1 MKRSAGV
8 TASAV
13 LTFIGSAFTLLM
25 AAFAV
30 LGALVSSRLPMTR
43 PAPVNLGAI
52 VAVEAL
58 FIFGF
63 GAWGVASGVGLLK
76 LKQWAR
82 ISVIVFAAILVFCCV
97 PAGLLMALIPLPNT
111 SAANLPADFIT
122 VMRVGMVAFYS
133 AFALLGGFW
142 LYFFN
147 RKSVREQFQTQRSVV
162 NTSAQHFS
170 WEAPITVPDMPTT
183 VPGGPVRR
191 ERPLSIT
198 IIAWFLLV
206 SSAFAAIWLPLTPQF
221 FPRAQFPLYFLGHF
235 FFGRA
240 TYGILIVWSAAQ
252 FVAAIGLLKLKRAG
266 LFATIA
272 FQCLAIVNFA
282 LLAVIPG
289 ARAKYQ
295 QALDTMMATMNANMP
310 QLTVGNGSTH
320 TAVNLSPFPAWAAP
334 LFSIPLVL
342 VILWFL
348 ITRRHAFTH
357 AEDELSS
364 GRP

>member
-1 MKRSAGV
+1 MERSAGV

-25 AAFAV
+25 AAFAM

-43 PAPVNLGAI
+43 PAPVNLSAI

-97 PAGLLMALIPLPNT
+97 PAGLLMAFIPLPNT
-111 SAANLPADFIT
+111 SAANLPADFMT

-147 RKSVREQFQTQRSVV
+147 RKSVREQFQAQRPVMDASV
-162 NTSAQHFS
+162 QQFS
-170 WEAPITVPDMPTT
+170 WEAPITVPEAPA
-183 VPGGPVRR
+183 VAAPVSRR
-191 ERPLSIT
+191 ERPLSIS
-198 IIAWFLLV
+198 IIGWFLLV
-206 SSAFAAIWLPLTPQF
+206 TAAFASFSLMLSSQF
-221 FPRAQFPLYFLGHF
+221 LKGAQFPMYFLGHL

-252 FVAAIGLLKLKRAG
+252 FVAAIGLLRLKRAG
-266 LFATIA
+266 LVATVA
-272 FQCLAIVNFA
+272 LQCLAIVNVA

-295 QALDTMMATMNANMP
+295 QAFDTMMATMNANMP
-310 QLTVGNGSTH
+310 QFTVGNGSTH
-320 TAVNLSPFPAWAAP
+320 TAVNPFSFPAWAAG

-348 ITRRHAFTH
+348 ITRRHAFAR
-357 AEDELSS
+357 AENELSS